1 MQKKPFSQKN
11 SFYVTMWLVFH
22 MVIILAFSLSFVF
35 GKKLDI
41 DSDLFHILPASTL
54 GPAMGEVDK
63 RLSDSTS
70 QNIFVL
76 VSHENFDTAKSTAEL
91 VYNQLKENRFF
102 ASISLYAGDNAIT
115 SIEDFVHDYR
125 WNLLDDEAIQELST
139 AEGRQSFADKA
150 VSKAY
155 GSFTLSSLSYL
166 DEDPFLLDDEAITD
180 YLGAIQ
186 DASTSMTAKDGVLA
200 AEYEGKWYVMIRGTL
215 NKEGSAMASNDN
227 GVTALYSVCGP
238 LEKDGVRFVYS
249 GTAFNS
255 HKSSTSAINEIGLI
269 STVSLTIVILILL
282 LIFRTGLPLVA
293 SVASIF
299 VSLATAFSATHFV
312 YGRLHILTLVLGTSL
327 IGSCIDYS
335 LHYFVNWKANLT
347 LDSGASVRKFL
358 FKGLVL
364 SLVSTEICYF
374 ILLFAPFDLLKQM
387 GVFSMTGIMSSFL
400 TVICIY
406 PLFKLPQENKRRIP
420 VIKFYKHSRLAQKKN
435 LTLIVTC
442 SFILITGIIIALN
455 HKNLHVHN
463 DMYQLYVMEGR
474 LKEDDLTVTEV
485 TQYDPRGWFILHAKT
500 EEELLQIEEFVC
512 QRLDEFGRGKEGSAY
527 LATSRFV
534 PSKAHQKK
542 SREAARKLLELAPG
556 QYELLG
562 YEEGEELYLAEEFD
576 SSEENY
582 LLPNCEFPESVS
594 SLVSMLWLGQIDGE
608 YYSVVMPVRELS
620 RDEYLKIA
628 AEKGDNVIYEN
639 KMRDLGLGLDR
650 LTYII
655 IIMFIVA
662 YLVIFVVLKFFY
674 TWKQALKIASIPLLS
689 VLLILMVDG
698 IIGQPIEFFGLTGM
712 ILVFGL
718 GLDYIIYMME
728 NIKREKKGLIQNE
741 IPKLEPFAIFLSF
754 LTTALSFGA
763 LAFSTFVPV
772 HTMGLTIFLGLIG
785 AFVCTLF

>member
-63 RLSDSTS
+63 RLSDATS

-406 PLFKLPQENKRRIP
+406 PLFRLPQENKRRIP
-420 VIKFYKHSRLAQKKN
+420 VIKFYNHSRQKKKKN

-620 RDEYLKIA
+620 RDEYIKIA